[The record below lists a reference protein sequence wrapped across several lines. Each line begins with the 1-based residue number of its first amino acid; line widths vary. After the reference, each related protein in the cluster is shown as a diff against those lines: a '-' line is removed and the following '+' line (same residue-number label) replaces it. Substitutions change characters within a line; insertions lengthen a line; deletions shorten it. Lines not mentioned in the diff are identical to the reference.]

1 MAGEQNAYD
10 ARAFDQ
16 KMQEVYVTVSFLY
29 FLVEKRETGGCPSF
43 HTCSLH
49 DTVWGC
55 KCMSYV
61 FVFL

>member
-29 FLVEKRETGGCPSF
+29 FLIE
-43 HTCSLH
+43 
-49 DTVWGC
+49 
-55 KCMSYV
+55 
-61 FVFL
+61 